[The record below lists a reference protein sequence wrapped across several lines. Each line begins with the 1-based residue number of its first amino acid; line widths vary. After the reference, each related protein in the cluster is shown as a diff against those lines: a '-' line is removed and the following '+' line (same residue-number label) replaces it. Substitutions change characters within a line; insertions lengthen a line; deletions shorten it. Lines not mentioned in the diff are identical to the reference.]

1 MINKVTLIGRIGKEI
16 ELKYLPNG
24 TAVTQL
30 SLATEE
36 KWMKDGQKQS
46 RTEWHRVNVFGKTA
60 EHCNQYLKKG
70 SLIFVEGKIQTRS
83 WEKENVKHYSTEIVA
98 QLIKFLDTK
107 KEGGNAAPGQQSAPE
122 ENYQIETNASFAA
135 DEIPF

>member
-83 WEKENVKHYSTEIVA
+83 WEKDNVKHYSTEIVA

-107 KEGGNAAPGQQSAPE
+107 KEGGYAAPSQQSAPE

-135 DEIPF
+135 DSIPF

>member
-83 WEKENVKHYSTEIVA
+83 WEKDNVKHYSTEIVA

-107 KEGGNAAPGQQSAPE
+107 KEGGNAAPSQSSAPE
-122 ENYQIETNASFAA
+122 GDYQIETNASFTA
-135 DEIPF
+135 DSIPF